1 MYCIWI
7 YNCIWIYLIIQFDK
21 YIYIYIYIY
30 INFAFFVYWNIVAT
44 HTYDGHTG
52 FTFTW
57 SFPAGFIYRNGLH
70 NCEHDPSY

>member
-1 MYCIWI
+1 MNI
-7 YNCIWIYLIIQFDK
+7 YQYILLSNLI

-30 INFAFFVYWNIVAT
+30 TYMNIVGFFLLQHCPT

-57 SFPAGFIYRNGLH
+57 SFPAGFNSRNGLH